1 MPNLSRRQLLLR
13 GGAAAGALTLG
24 RLPSEAWANSGLR
37 KIIDIGPGG
46 VIYPGSAQD
55 YRYYENRTYF
65 ADTRTAWIRMWADW
79 PSLQPSAAYPPDD
92 PRSPGYANLQA
103 LDAQITQACRD
114 GLRVMLMPY
123 RHPLW
128 ANNTSQF
135 ASWRNSDAEIAFEYS
150 DRMTAAA
157 WNKYVA
163 NGRNPGVYNPSRRAL
178 EYRVPN
184 EGYRLD
190 GAWSRFFEFLY
201 RRYHYG
207 QRSSGRY
214 VHGFELVNEP
224 NLQLWPQQ
232 APSPTSD
239 PFAAGTLKIGPTV
252 AQLVRTAQQV
262 SARFGHSTTLYAP
275 STSDSDANSRLNT
288 PYDAFTTLLLDS
300 MAQIGYVPHSKQA
313 WALHNY
319 TDVEQRTTL
328 RLQTVRTRLNGR
340 WRGLA
345 EGTAPTVFV
354 TEGGARIAKMKSL
367 YPAEDPLQ
375 AQATSLR
382 TAWTNHAANSGG
394 GAGVAMLA
402 QYLLYADVNFD
413 CGLLDPSPST
423 VKRPSYA
430 AWKSF
435 PRYA

>member
-1 MPNLSRRQLLLR
+1 MASY
-13 GGAAAGALTLG
+13 
-24 RLPSEAWANSGLR
+24 LR
-37 KIIDIGPGG
+37 KIVDIGPGG

-55 YRYYENRTYF
+55 YRYHDNRTYF
-65 ADTRTAWIRMWADW
+65 ADTQTPWIRLWADW
-79 PSLQPSAAYPPDD
+79 PSLQPSASYRPDD
-92 PRSPGYANLQA
+92 PKSPGYANLQA
-103 LDAQITQACRD
+103 LDAQIAQACRD

-128 ANNTSQF
+128 ANNTAQF
-135 ASWRNSDAEIAFEYS
+135 ASQRNSDAEIAFEYS

-157 WNKYVA
+157 WNKYVT
-163 NGRNPGVYNPSRRAL
+163 NGRNPAVYNPSRRAL

-214 VHGFELVNEP
+214 VYGFELVNEP

-232 APSPTSD
+232 APSATSD
-239 PFAAGTLKIGPTV
+239 PFAAGALKIGATV

-262 SARFGHSTTLYAP
+262 SARLGHTTTLYAP

-300 MAQIGYVPHSKQA
+300 MAQIGYVPHVKQA
-313 WALHNY
+313 WSLHNY
-319 TDVEQRTTL
+319 SDVEQRTTL
-328 RLQTVRTRLNGR
+328 RIQAVRSRLSGR
-340 WRGLA
+340 WRGLV
-345 EGTAPTVFV
+345 EGQAPTVFV
-354 TEGGARIAKMKSL
+354 TEGGARISKMKSL

-375 AQATSLR
+375 AQATSLQ
-382 TAWTNHAANSGG
+382 TAWINHASDAGG

-413 CGLLDPSPST
+413 CGLLEPHPST

-430 AWKSF
+430 AWKTF
-435 PRYA
+435 PRRA

>member
-1 MPNLSRRQLLLR
+1 MS
-13 GGAAAGALTLG
+13 
-24 RLPSEAWANSGLR
+24 SYLR

-55 YRYYENRTYF
+55 YRYHSNPSYF
-65 ADTRTAWIRMWADW
+65 SDTRTPWIRMWADW
-79 PSLQPSAAYPPDD
+79 PSLQPSAAYQPDN
-92 PRSPGYANLQA
+92 PASPGYANLQA
-103 LDAQITQACRD
+103 LDAQIAKACRD
-114 GLRVMLMPY
+114 GLRVMLLPY

-128 ANNTSQF
+128 ANDTAQF
-135 ASWRNSDAEIAFEYS
+135 ASQRNSDAEIAFES
-150 DRMTAAA
+150 ADRMTVAA
-157 WNKYVA
+157 WNRYVRE
-163 NGRNPGVYNPSRRAL
+163 GRNPAAYNPSRRAL
-178 EYRVPN
+178 EYRVPD

-224 NLQLWPQQ
+224 NYQLWPQQ
-232 APSPTSD
+232 APSATSD
-239 PFAAGTLKIGPTV
+239 PFAAGTLKIGGSV

-262 SARFGHSTTLYAP
+262 SVRFGHSTTLYAP
-275 STSDSDANSRLNT
+275 STSDSDANTRLVT

-328 RLQTVRTRLNGR
+328 RLQTVRSRLSGR

-345 EGTAPTVFV
+345 EGQAPTVFV
-354 TEGGARIAKMKSL
+354 TEGGARVGKMKTL
-367 YPAEDPLQ
+367 YPTEDPLQ
-375 AQATSLR
+375 AQAKCLQ
-382 TAWTNHAANSGG
+382 TAWTNHVSNSGG

-402 QYLLYADVNFD
+402 QYLIYADVNFD
-413 CGLLDPSPST
+413 CGLIEPHPST

-430 AWKSF
+430 TWKTF
-435 PRYA
+435 PKQA